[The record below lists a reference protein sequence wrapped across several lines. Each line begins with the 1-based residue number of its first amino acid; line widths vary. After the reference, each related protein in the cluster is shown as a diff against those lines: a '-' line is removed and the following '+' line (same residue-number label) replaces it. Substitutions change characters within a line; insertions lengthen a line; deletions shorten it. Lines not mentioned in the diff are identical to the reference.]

1 MLSHQMA
8 TSDLV
13 VCSESW
19 SVWNKTKKKNH
30 DSQFIH
36 SCAALVCNWS
46 LHVFQVDEAVAV
58 LQAHQA
64 KEAAQKSVTS
74 TAVPAV

>member
-1 MLSHQMA
+1 MA

-13 VCSESW
+13 VFSDSW
-19 SVWNKTKKKNH
+19 ENHDLFETNKKNH

-36 SCAALVCNWS
+36 TCAALVCNWS
-46 LHVFQVDEAVAV
+46 FYVFQVDEAVAV

-74 TAVPAV
+74 TTVPAV

>member
-1 MLSHQMA
+1 MA

-13 VCSESW
+13 VFSEWW
-19 SVWNKTKKKNH
+19 SVWNQQKKNH

-36 SCAALVCNWS
+36 TCAALVCNWS

-74 TAVPAV
+74 TTVPAV